1 MRAGPDDRWISKF
14 RERAETAIVLGS
26 GLNVLERWVEV
37 TDSLS
42 YGKIRGMPLPTAPG
56 HPGRLSLCR
65 IRGNDILLLCGRVHM
80 YEGFGF
86 EQAGS
91 AVMIASRLGCR
102 RIIITHAAG
111 GLHAGV
117 RIGSWLVPSEVV
129 SFPCRQA
136 GGTVAGRAQDR
147 QMSRTL
153 ISADFGKEIAT
164 SAFKGGV
171 DIRRGVLFWTPGPVY
186 ETAAEARAAFEL
198 GADAASMSALPELVA
213 ARNTRMKT
221 AVMSLITNHTANVS
235 RSRTAHRDVVRR
247 GREGATALLA
257 ILERLG

>member
-1 MRAGPDDRWISKF
+1 MRAGLDERGISKF
-14 RERAETAIVLGS
+14 RGRAETAVVLGS
-26 GLNVLERWVEV
+26 GLNVLERWVDV

-42 YGKIRGMPLPTAPG
+42 YGKIGGMPIPTAPG

-65 IRGNDILLLCGRVHM
+65 IRGKDIILLCGRVHM

-91 AVMIASRLGCR
+91 AVTIASRLGCR

-117 RIGSWLVPSEVV
+117 RIGSWMMPSEVV
-129 SFPCRQA
+129 SFPYRLS
-136 GGTVAGRAQDR
+136 GAGRAPHR

-198 GADAASMSALPELVA
+198 GADAASMSALPELAA
-213 ARNTRMKT
+213 ARKGRMKT

-235 RSRTAHRDVVRR
+235 RDRTAHRDIVRR
-247 GREGATALLA
+247 GSEGATALLA